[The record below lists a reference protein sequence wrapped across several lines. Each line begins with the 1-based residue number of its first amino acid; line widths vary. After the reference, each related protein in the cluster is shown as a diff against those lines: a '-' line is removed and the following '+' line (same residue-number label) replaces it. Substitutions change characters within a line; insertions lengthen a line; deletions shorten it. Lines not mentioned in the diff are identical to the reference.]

1 MGLTPASPTEEVFV
15 PAQPQSRQGTR
26 EAPAWSVDAAGSPA
40 APGAAALVPVAAAP
54 VAPPTG
60 YQAYGATTAGTRRF
74 PRRAFRGNWL
84 RLVSLV
90 AFIGLW
96 QLLSSTGVLP
106 PGKLV
111 APATIAHTAY
121 NLVVTSSP
129 TYGTLQGSLLISAE
143 RWAIGLSLGVAIA
156 VLLAIVTGL
165 SRVAEA
171 TLDPIV
177 QALRSIPLLGVLPL
191 FIVWFGIGELP
202 KDLIVLLGALFPMY
216 VNTFA
221 GIRGVDPKL
230 RELGQ
235 VLGLSRRELVT
246 RIVLPGAL
254 PMAFSGLR
262 LSVVSSLL
270 ALVVGEQ
277 INANA
282 GLGFMITTAQQF
294 LEINIIMVCLIVY
307 AILGL
312 LADGAVRAL
321 ERKTLAWRHEFVQ

>member
-1 MGLTPASPTEEVFV
+1 M
-15 PAQPQSRQGTR
+15 
-26 EAPAWSVDAAGSPA
+26 
-40 APGAAALVPVAAAP
+40 AAAP

-60 YQAYGATTAGTRRF
+60 YQAYGATTAGPRRS

-96 QLLSSTGVLP
+96 QLLSSTGMLP

-111 APATIAHTAY
+111 SPVTIAHTAY

-171 TLDPIV
+171 TLDPLV

-202 KDLIVLLGALFPMY
+202 KDLIMLLGALFPMY
-216 VNTFA
+216 VAAFA

-235 VLGLSRRELVT
+235 VLGL
-246 RIVLPGAL
+246 
-254 PMAFSGLR
+254 
-262 LSVVSSLL
+262 
-270 ALVVGEQ
+270 
-277 INANA
+277 
-282 GLGFMITTAQQF
+282 
-294 LEINIIMVCLIVY
+294 
-307 AILGL
+307 
-312 LADGAVRAL
+312 
-321 ERKTLAWRHEFVQ
+321 

>member
-1 MGLTPASPTEEVFV
+1 MSSPVSATKRFSVS
-15 PAQPQSRQGTR
+15 PQPDSRSGTR
-26 EAPAWSVDAAGSPA
+26 DAPAWSEGSLETQAPLGAAPAVEVTGARGAIMTSPA
-40 APGAAALVPVAAAP
+40 GH
-54 VAPPTG
+54 
-60 YQAYGATTAGTRRF
+60 QAYGRTGTGSSGRLL
-74 PRRAFRGNWL
+74 RGNWV
-84 RLVSLV
+84 RLISLV

-96 QLLSSTGVLP
+96 QLLSSTGVLK

-111 APATIAHTAY
+111 SPVTIAHTAY

-143 RWAIGLSLGVAIA
+143 RWGIGLGLGVVIA
-156 VLLAIVTGL
+156 VLLAIATGL
-165 SRVAEA
+165 SRVAEVA
-171 TLDPIV
+171 LDPIV

-202 KDLIVLLGALFPMY
+202 KDLIVLLATLFPMY
-216 VNTFA
+216 VAAFA

-246 RIVLPGAL
+246 KIVLPGAL
-254 PMAFSGLR
+254 PMTFAGLR
-262 LSVVSSLL
+262 LSVISSLL

-294 LEINIIMVCLIVY
+294 LENNIIMVCLIVY

-312 LADGAVRAL
+312 IAEALVRTA
-321 ERKTLAWRHEFVQ
+321 ERRVLAWRPEFVQ

>member
-1 MGLTPASPTEEVFV
+1 VSP
-15 PAQPQSRQGTR
+15 QPDSRSGTR
-26 EAPAWSVDAAGSPA
+26 DAPAWSADSLDTPAPLGTAPAVEVAGARGAVIASPA
-40 APGAAALVPVAAAP
+40 
-54 VAPPTG
+54 G
-60 YQAYGATTAGTRRF
+60 YQAYGGTWTSTSGRLL
-74 PRRAFRGNWL
+74 RGNWV
-84 RLVSLV
+84 RLISLV

-96 QLLSSTGVLP
+96 QLLSSTGALP

-111 APATIAHTAY
+111 SPATIAHTAY

-129 TYGTLQGSLLISAE
+129 TYGTLQGSLLVSAE
-143 RWAIGLSLGVAIA
+143 RWGIGLGLGVVIA
-156 VLLAIVTGL
+156 VLLAIITGL
-165 SRVAEA
+165 SRVAEVA
-171 TLDPIV
+171 LDPIV

-202 KDLIVLLGALFPMY
+202 KDLIVLLGAFFPMY
-216 VNTFA
+216 VAAFA

-246 RIVLPGAL
+246 EIVLPGAL
-254 PMAFSGLR
+254 PMAFTGLR
-262 LSVVSSLL
+262 LSVISSLL

-294 LEINIIMVCLIVY
+294 LENNIIMVCLIVY

-312 LADGAVRAL
+312 LADAVVRTL
-321 ERKTLAWRHEFVQ
+321 ERRALAWRPEFGQ